1 MGFFSV
7 WSPVIDLIED
17 DLELK
22 KKCEEVLQLRD
33 LSDPQR
39 VKSICSLTFHC
50 YRSYNMYDVDLYFCS
65 VALFCVVCLSDCL
78 LAVSWSIIP

>member
-33 LSDPQR
+33 LSDPRR

-50 YRSYNMYDVDLYFCS
+50 YRSYNM
-65 VALFCVVCLSDCL
+65 
-78 LAVSWSIIP
+78 

>member
-50 YRSYNMYDVDLYFCS
+50 YRSYNM
-65 VALFCVVCLSDCL
+65 
-78 LAVSWSIIP
+78 